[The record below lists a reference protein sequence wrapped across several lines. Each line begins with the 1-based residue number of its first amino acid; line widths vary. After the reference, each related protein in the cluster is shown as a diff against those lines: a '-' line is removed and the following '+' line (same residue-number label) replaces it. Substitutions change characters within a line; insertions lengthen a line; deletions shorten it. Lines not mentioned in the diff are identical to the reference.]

1 MGGRANPCRAL
12 LWTVSEVLG
21 RLLHHMSIC
30 FLTRWVAEESVSCL
44 VESVVE
50 MEGKSVGLM
59 LCTVTVQEKG
69 KDVLATFLKSYSAAM
84 LGKRTLEHGK
94 AH

>member
-1 MGGRANPCRAL
+1 M
-12 LWTVSEVLG
+12 
-21 RLLHHMSIC
+21 
-30 FLTRWVAEESVSCL
+30 AEESVSCL

-59 LCTVTVQEKG
+59 LCTVTIQKKG
-69 KDVLATFLKSYSAAM
+69 QGCPSYLFKNYSAAM

-94 AH
+94 VHECMDHVFRELNTTIISMSF